1 MVRVTKPK
9 RQRTQHFIGAW
20 REYKGLTQ
28 EQLAGRVEMSRENLS
43 KSDLLERDPRM
54 EAIVD
59 ELREIIDQVSEA
71 DRKEIMRFAKFRLQ
85 IKE

>member
-1 MVRVTKPK
+1 
-9 RQRTQHFIGAW
+9 
-20 REYKGLTQ
+20 
-28 EQLAGRVEMSRENLS
+28 MSRENLSKIESGKVPYRQDFLEATAVALGVS